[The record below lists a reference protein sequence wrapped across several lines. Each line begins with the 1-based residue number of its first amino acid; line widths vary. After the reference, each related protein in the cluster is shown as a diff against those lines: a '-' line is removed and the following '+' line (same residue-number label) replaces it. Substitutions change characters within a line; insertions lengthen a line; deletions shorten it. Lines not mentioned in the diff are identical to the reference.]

1 MALGLPLRQ
10 QAWVIQTIASLE
22 IPVNKD
28 KAIPAHR

>member
-1 MALGLPLRQ
+1 MALCLQ
-10 QAWVIQTIASLE
+10 FEEQAWLIQTIAFLE

>member
-10 QAWVIQTIASLE
+10 RAWVIQTIASVE

-28 KAIPAHR
+28 MAIPANR